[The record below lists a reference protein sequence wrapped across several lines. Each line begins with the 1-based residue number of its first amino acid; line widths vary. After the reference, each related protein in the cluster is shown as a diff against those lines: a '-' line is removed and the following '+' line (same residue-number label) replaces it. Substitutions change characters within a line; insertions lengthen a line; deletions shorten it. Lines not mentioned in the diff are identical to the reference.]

1 MPLRELWHQKLGEKK
16 MFTKLKT
23 LFESKNEQSNRLSA
37 ELRELKQKI
46 KWARKQRE
54 ERHAEHE
61 AINADPHS
69 TDYEVNAVKRSI
81 RILDDAIFEAVEKMN
96 QIEAELF
103 EVVYE

>member
-1 MPLRELWHQKLGEKK
+1 

-23 LFESKNEQSNRLSA
+23 LFESKNDYNRLNI
-37 ELRELKQKI
+37 ELREVRRKI
-46 KWARKQRE
+46 KWVRKQRE

-81 RILDDAIFEAVEKMN
+81 GILDDAIFEAVEKMN
-96 QIEAELF
+96 QIEAQLLEI
-103 EVVYE
+103 VYE